1 MELHKQRYHR
11 GLLFQS
17 INCDDSTTRATT
29 RATTSFLN
37 CINFVFVQQ
46 VTTTADNHKTQKYC
60 WKRPFRNF
68 NAEVTSWGT
77 PLCPS
82 HAHFVSQNQSL
93 LYVPFFL
100 FWSTIGRYTM
110 HVLLVL
116 QPSVRGKKILTYYIT
131 KRQKGL
137 VFFVGKHCLKEQS
150 IQRYSGPI
158 RGVSSSAGLP
168 KWRQSLLS
176 RHDDNVDLLLRYAKW

>member
-1 MELHKQRYHR
+1 LTVIYSMY
-11 GLLFQS
+11 
-17 INCDDSTTRATT
+17 I
-29 RATTSFLN
+29 
-37 CINFVFVQQ
+37 
-46 VTTTADNHKTQKYC
+46 
-60 WKRPFRNF
+60 
-68 NAEVTSWGT
+68 
-77 PLCPS
+77 
-82 HAHFVSQNQSL
+82 
-93 LYVPFFL
+93 
-100 FWSTIGRYTM
+100 M